1 MTCVSVFKD
10 NEKKIKAGWEEGAGR
25 AAHRRKGGSGRAW
38 EAPHRMKQW
47 KVWPQQTSYGGWGE
61 RRWASRLEGLEEDLC
76 TTLSSRNFLCRNLAD
91 KPKEMKSH
99 TPVSLAE
106 DVFAVLFFTVVVKM
120 RASWIARAKE
130 QDRMNKRTLQ
140 WSLRVHS

>member
-1 MTCVSVFKD
+1 
-10 NEKKIKAGWEEGAGR
+10 
-25 AAHRRKGGSGRAW
+25 
-38 EAPHRMKQW
+38 
-47 KVWPQQTSYGGWGE
+47 
-61 RRWASRLEGLEEDLC
+61 
-76 TTLSSRNFLCRNLAD
+76 
-91 KPKEMKSH
+91 MKSH